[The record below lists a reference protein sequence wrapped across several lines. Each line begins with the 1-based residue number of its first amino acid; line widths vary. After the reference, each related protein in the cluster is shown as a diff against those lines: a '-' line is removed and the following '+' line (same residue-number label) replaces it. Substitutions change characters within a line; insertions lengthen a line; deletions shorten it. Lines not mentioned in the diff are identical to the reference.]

1 MPTGYLALL
10 HILSEPGVVEDVRT
24 ELEKAGWAQ
33 ATATSIAGGEDARRA
48 LLDIIPN
55 KLPLM
60 RSIWHETLRIHNN
73 SLTVREVIAPTELSG
88 KNGRNWFLEK
98 GGVVSIPCGLMHYNE
113 KLHPNPDDFHAGR
126 FLETSLGGEGENP
139 SRTTK
144 PFGGGTTHC
153 PGRVFAEKQMIGLV
167 AGMVWRYDMK
177 IVNEKKWEIPRV
189 GEFDNLAK
197 QSTIWIEFSKR
208 DVAA

>member
-10 HILSEPGVVEDVRT
+10 HILTEPGLLADVRS
-24 ELEKAGWAQ
+24 ELESAGY
-33 ATATSIAGGEDARRA
+33 TAVGAESGEEGARQ
-48 LLDIIPN
+48 LLEVIPDQV
-55 KLPLM
+55 PLL
-60 RSIWHETLRIHNN
+60 RSIWYETLRIHNN

-88 KNGRNWFLEK
+88 KSGRTWHLEQ

-113 KLHPNPDDFHAGR
+113 KLHPDPDAFHAGR
-126 FLETSLGGEGENP
+126 FLDKSRGGEGENP
-139 SRTTK
+139 SRTLK
-144 PFGGGTTHC
+144 PFGGGSTHC

-177 IVNEKKWEIPRV
+177 IVNTNKWEIPRV

-197 QSTIWIEFSKR
+197 QPTIWIEFSRREAKK
-208 DVAA
+208 